1 MKQAKRQLTESGETP
16 PAVPIGEVIELTST
30 SDLRLSTTAET
41 DMDVITG
48 LTLTR
53 GVWELEA
60 WATIDLSGAIGLRG
74 NGRVARIRITDNSNA
89 EIRSVLTGFASAAN
103 PFSTAFG
110 SVKVR
115 IDIPT
120 LTTYKLRAG
129 TVERVRGNLTTIAD
143 VTARSSAG
151 SPAVL
156 RAVRIAHNQLDE

>member
-1 MKQAKRQLTESGETP
+1 MKQAKRQLAGSGETP
-16 PAVPIGEVIELTST
+16 PAIPIGEVIELTST
-30 SDLRLSTTAET
+30 SDLRLSTIAGT
-41 DMDVITG
+41 DTDVITG

-74 NGRVARIRITDNSNA
+74 NGRVARIRITDNSNT
-89 EIRSVLTGFASAAN
+89 EIRSVLTGFASAEN

-115 IDIPT
+115 INISAS
-120 LTTYKLRAG
+120 TTYKLRAG
-129 TVERVRGNLTTIAD
+129 TIERVRGNLTTISS
-143 VTARSSAG
+143 VTVRSSAG

-156 RAVRIAHNQLDE
+156 RAVCIAHNQRDE